1 MALHIN
7 ADLLKRLEAIAQ
19 QRQQNI
25 DEMINKALENFV
37 SQEEQAPF
45 EERLN
50 KHMQEHKWLLD
61 ELAKR

>member
-19 QRQQNI
+19 RDQQDI

-37 SQEEQAPF
+37 IQEAPF
-45 EERLN
+45 EERIN